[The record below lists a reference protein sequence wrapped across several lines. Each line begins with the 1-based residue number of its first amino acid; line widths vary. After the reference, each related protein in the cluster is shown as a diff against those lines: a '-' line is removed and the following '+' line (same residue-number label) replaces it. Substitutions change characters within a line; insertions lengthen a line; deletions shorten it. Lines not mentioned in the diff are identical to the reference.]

1 MPPQRGNDLKN
12 MTAQPSHEQLGVGN
26 QILAQHAHILR
37 LRIMGRA
44 ERPETV
50 AVGLHPDEQPGQP
63 RPAGAQSAAGQI
75 RPRLPAQKSTGP
87 ADGLVHITQ
96 TFPPVRAEAV
106 QQVVLF
112 TAPDFQHVAL
122 QVVHAFGQG
131 QGFLQLP
138 QIIIGNR
145 PQRPHAH
152 QRKHDAQQHL
162 VPYASAE

>member
-26 QILAQHAHILR
+26 QLLAQHAHILR

-75 RPRLPAQKSTGP
+75 RPRLPVQKSTGP
-87 ADGLVHITQ
+87 ADGLVHIAQ
-96 TFPPVRAEAV
+96 TFLPVRAEAV
-106 QQVVLF
+106 Q
-112 TAPDFQHVAL
+112 
-122 QVVHAFGQG
+122 
-131 QGFLQLP
+131 
-138 QIIIGNR
+138 
-145 PQRPHAH
+145 
-152 QRKHDAQQHL
+152 
-162 VPYASAE
+162 